1 MSKKPEQKPKE
12 TISQVVDRGLS
23 NTCQLALHE
32 DALKN
37 QMARLEVLEKVMPCA
52 MNGHKWEYGV
62 SSAAA
67 VRRTCLVCGKSDWV
81 HPRFRLILKFLG
93 KLSKLFK
100 D

>member
-1 MSKKPEQKPKE
+1 MSKKQKPKE
-12 TISQVVDRGLS
+12 TINEAIDKGLS
-23 NTCQLALHE
+23 NTCRITMAE

-37 QMARLEVLEKVMPCA
+37 QRARLEVLEKVMPCA

-62 SSAAA
+62 SSV

-81 HPRFRLILKFLG
+81 YPRVRLILKFLG